1 MANRPQAVAVPP
13 PATYTR
19 TDFAALRARIQ
30 GIPAAAIAR
39 RFYDVEDSAV
49 PAEADAVERH
59 LATMRDALVRLALL
73 NGSAAL
79 ADHLRASMRQHG
91 EAKLT
96 ALTLRMVEDA
106 AKLAAAAP
114 AADHAL
120 ALWFRPLVAQRLVG
134 EGIATLGALIAYCN
148 RHGGSW
154 WRSIPRIGPLRAKT
168 LVAWLRRHEA
178 TLGARVDADVDAT
191 PLTPAP
197 DRAIVVGPGTDGL
210 APLER
215 LAAPVELSGAGGTN
229 RAVGFP
235 FIRAEHDLAALHAW
249 LMRYRDRPA
258 TLRAYTREIERF
270 VLWALK
276 VRGVAVSSLR
286 VEDCD
291 AYKDFLAQPSADFCG
306 PKRPRASGR
315 WRPFTG
321 SLSADS
327 QAYAVRMLRM
337 AFDWLVKV
345 RYLAGN
351 PFSAVTLPAT
361 LTREWSLQVE
371 RALAPDL
378 LRTLRETLDAHCA
391 RADDDAVQWRI
402 ARAAIGLMVDSGLR
416 RAEAASARHSGL
428 KRVDGIKGQSVWT
441 LTLVGKRSK
450 VRTVPVSP
458 ATLEALRAHWADRGL
473 AWEGRGVSEARDA
486 TANDPPLIAP
496 LAIPGTAAAQARHG
510 EGLVAEGGPDVGSY
524 TPDALGRL
532 VRTALSRLQG
542 ELQRWGALSLWDAAQ
557 LQRASAHALR
567 HTFGTDATARGVPID
582 VVQQILGHASL
593 ATTSIYVKAQQQR
606 VLEAA
611 LDYYQQQAQAVPAE
625 SAGAFAP
632 QWIRDDEQGDAFSAR
647 NDDEVAGMRTAPIK
661 LTLRV
666 ENVAPTGR
674 GRART
679 IRALERG
686 ILADH
691 AAERLAPG
699 VYALKVLHEGD
710 AALDVA
716 LDDLFDEIR
725 DEAHLHHCVA
735 EIDAQWV
742 GTARTWT
749 YRVPAGNVIPFPGGA
764 GSSASAAGNGV
775 EAPPGPR
782 VMRLRVSL
790 QGVMPEI
797 WRRLEVPAD
806 MSLDELH
813 DVIQAAMGWH
823 DRHRYGFGFAGP
835 VGALNPL
842 ASGAADVR
850 LEEVAAISAALT
862 YTYDLDDDW
871 RHAVTIEAVG
881 PVAAGTRYPRC
892 VAGAGACPPEDCGGP
907 AGYAQLVRTLAG
919 RMTDAKRELLAW
931 LGEPFD
937 PDGFRLPEAN
947 ARLAVL

>member
-1 MANRPQAVAVPP
+1 MANRPQALTVPP

-30 GIPAAAIAR
+30 GIPAATIAR

-59 LATMRDALVRLALL
+59 LITMRNELVRLALL

-91 EAKLT
+91 EPKLT

-154 WRSIPRIGPLRAKT
+154 WRSIPRIGPLRATT
-168 LVAWLRRHEA
+168 LMAWLRRHEA
-178 TLGARVDADVDAT
+178 TLGARVDTDVDAT

-197 DRAIVVGPGTDGL
+197 DRAIVVGPGTSAL

-249 LMRYRDRPA
+249 LARYRDRPA

-276 VRGVAVSSLR
+276 VRGIAVSSLR

-291 AYKDFLAQPSADFCG
+291 AYKDFLAQPNADFCG

-327 QAYAVRMLRM
+327 QAYAVRTLRM

-371 RALAPDL
+371 RALAPEL
-378 LRTLRETLDAHCA
+378 LRTLRDALDAHCA
-391 RADDDAVQWRI
+391 RPDDDAAQWRI

-416 RAEAASARHSGL
+416 RAEAARARRSGV

-458 ATLEALRAHWADRGL
+458 ATFEALRAHWVDRGL
-473 AWEGRGVSEARDA
+473 TWEGGDA
-486 TANDPPLIAP
+486 SAAAANDPPLIAP
-496 LAIPGTAAAQARHG
+496 LVIPGTAAAQGRHG
-510 EGLVAEGGPDVGSY
+510 EQPAAY
-524 TPDALGRL
+524 APDALGRL
-532 VRTALSRLQG
+532 VRTALKRLQV

-557 LQRASAHALR
+557 LQKTSAHALR

-611 LDYYQQQAQAVPAE
+611 LDYYQQQARALPAE
-625 SAGAFAP
+625 SVLPITRESTSFAP
-632 QWIRDDEQGDAFSAR
+632 QLIGDDEEGDAFSAR
-647 NDDEVAGMRTAPIK
+647 DDDEVAGMRCAPIK
-661 LTLRV
+661 LMMRI
-666 ENVAPTGR
+666 ENVALGGR

-679 IRALERG
+679 IRALEGG

-699 VYALKVLHEGD
+699 VYALKVLHED
-710 AALDVA
+710 EAALDVA

-725 DEAHLHHCVA
+725 DEAHLHNCVA

-749 YRVPAGNVIPFPGGA
+749 YRVPAGNVIPFPHGA
-764 GSSASAAGNGV
+764 GSSASAEGDIV

-782 VMRLRVSL
+782 VIRLRVSL
-790 QGVMPEI
+790 RDVAPEV
-797 WRRLEVPAD
+797 WRRLEVPAGI
-806 MSLDELH
+806 SFAELH

-823 DRHRYGFGFAGP
+823 DRHRYGFGFAGQ

-850 LEEVAAISAALT
+850 LEEVATISAGLI
-862 YTYDLDDDW
+862 YTYDPEEGW
-871 RHAVTIEAVG
+871 RHVITIEAIG
-881 PVAAGTRYPRC
+881 PAALGTRYPRC
-892 VAGAGACPPEDCGGP
+892 VAGARACPPEDCGGP

-919 RMTDAKRELLAW
+919 RITDEKRELLEW

-937 PDGFRLPEAN
+937 PDGFRLAEAN

>member
-30 GIPAAAIAR
+30 GIPAATIAR

-59 LATMRDALVRLALL
+59 LMTMRDELVRLALL
-73 NGSAAL
+73 NGSASL

-120 ALWFRPLVAQRLVG
+120 ALWLRPLVAQRLTG

-168 LVAWLRRHEA
+168 LVAWLRRHAA
-178 TLGARVDADVDAT
+178 TLGARVDADVDTT
-191 PLTPAP
+191 PLTPP
-197 DRAIVVGPGTDGL
+197 PSRAIVVGPGADGL

-215 LAAPVELSGAGGTN
+215 LAAPAELSGAHGAN

-249 LMRYRDRPA
+249 LARYRDRPA

-291 AYKDFLAQPSADFCG
+291 AYKAFLRQPSADFYG

-327 QAYAVRMLRM
+327 QAYAVRTLRM

-361 LTREWSLQVE
+361 LTREWSLQVD
-371 RALAPDL
+371 RALSPDL
-378 LRTLRETLDAHCA
+378 LRTLRDSLDAYCA
-391 RADDDAVQWRI
+391 RPGEAAAQWRI

-416 RAEAASARHSGL
+416 RAEAAHARRGGL
-428 KRVDGIKGQSVWT
+428 KRVDAVKGHSVWT

-458 ATLEALRAHWADRGL
+458 ATLEALRAHWADRRL
-473 AWEGRGVSEARDA
+473 AWDGGHGSEVTD
-486 TANDPPLIAP
+486 DCPPDLPLLAP
-496 LAIPGTAAAQARHG
+496 LTIPGTAAAQARHG
-510 EGLVAEGGPDVGSY
+510 ERQVAEVDSY

-532 VRTALSRLQG
+532 VRTALKRLQG

-557 LQRASAHALR
+557 LQKASAHALR
-567 HTFGTDATARGVPID
+567 HTFGTDTTARGVPID

-611 LDYYQQQAQAVPAE
+611 LDYYQQQARAVPAE
-625 SAGAFAP
+625 SATVSAP
-632 QWIRDDEQGDAFSAR
+632 QLIRDDEAGDAFSAR
-647 NDDEVAGMRTAPIK
+647 DDDEVAGTRCAPIK

-674 GRART
+674 GRVRT

-699 VYALKVLHEGD
+699 VYALKVLHEDD

-716 LDDLFDEIR
+716 LDDLFDKIR
-725 DEAHLHHCVA
+725 DEAHLHNCVA

-749 YRVPAGNVIPFPGGA
+749 YRVPAGNVIPFPGGP
-764 GSSASAAGNGV
+764 GSSALAAGNIV
-775 EAPPGPR
+775 ETLPGPR

-790 QGVMPEI
+790 QDVMPEV
-797 WRRLEVPAD
+797 WRRLEVLAD
-806 MSLDELH
+806 MSLAELH
-813 DVIQAAMGWH
+813 EVIQAAMGWH

-842 ASGAADVR
+842 AAGATGAADVR
-850 LEEVAAISAALT
+850 LDAVATISAALT
-862 YTYDLDDDW
+862 YTYDLDEGW
-871 RHAVTIEAVG
+871 RHAVTIEAVEPAG
-881 PVAAGTRYPRC
+881 AGTRYPRC
-892 VAGAGACPPEDCGGP
+892 VVGAGACPPEDCGGP
-907 AGYAQLVRTLAG
+907 AGYAQLMRTLAG
-919 RMTDAKRELLAW
+919 RMTDEKRELLAW

-937 PDGFRLPEAN
+937 PHGFRLPEAN
-947 ARLAVL
+947 ARLAML

>member
-1 MANRPQAVAVPP
+1 M
-13 PATYTR
+13 
-19 TDFAALRARIQ
+19 
-30 GIPAAAIAR
+30 
-39 RFYDVEDSAV
+39 

-59 LATMRDALVRLALL
+59 LTTMRDTLVRAALL

-96 ALTLRMVEDA
+96 TLTLRLVEDA

-134 EGIATLGALIAYCN
+134 EGITTLGALIAHCN

-154 WRSIPRIGPLRAKT
+154 WRAIPRIGPLRAKT

-178 TLGARVDADVDAT
+178 TLGARIDADVDAVVDTT

-210 APLER
+210 APFER
-215 LAAPVELSGAGGTN
+215 LAAPVELSGAAGTN

-249 LMRYRDRPA
+249 LTRYRDRPA

-286 VEDCD
+286 VEDCE
-291 AYKDFLAQPSADFCG
+291 AYKAFLRQPSADFCG
-306 PKRPRASGR
+306 PKRLRASGR

-327 QAYAVRMLRM
+327 QAYAVRTLRM

-361 LTREWSLQVE
+361 LTPEWSLQVE
-371 RALAPDL
+371 RALAPAL
-378 LRTLRETLDAHCA
+378 LRTLRDALEAHCA
-391 RADDDAVQWRI
+391 RPGEEAVQWRI

-416 RAEAASARHSGL
+416 RAEAASARRSGV
-428 KRVDGIKGQSVWT
+428 KRVDGIRGQSVWT
-441 LTLVGKRSK
+441 LTLVGKRNK

-458 ATLEALRAHWADRGL
+458 ATLDALRAHWADRRL
-473 AWEGRGVSEARDA
+473 AWDSSDA
-486 TANDPPLIAP
+486 DADLPLIAP

-510 EGLVAEGGPDVGSY
+510 DGPVAEVGPY
-524 TPDALGRL
+524 TPDALGRV
-532 VRTALSRLQG
+532 VRTALSRLQV
-542 ELQRWGALSLWDAAQ
+542 ELQRWGALSLWEAEQ
-557 LQRASAHALR
+557 LKNTSAHALR

-593 ATTSIYVKAQQQR
+593 ATTSIYVKAQHQR

-611 LDYYQQQAQAVPAE
+611 LDYYQQQAPDVPAE
-625 SAGAFAP
+625 SATAFAP
-632 QWIRDDEQGDAFSAR
+632 QWIDDDEDDTFSAR
-647 NDDEVAGMRTAPIK
+647 DGDAVAGMRTVPIR

-666 ENVAPTGR
+666 ENVAPGGR

-691 AAERLAPG
+691 AAERIAPG
-699 VYALKVLHEGD
+699 VYALKVRHAD
-710 AALDVA
+710 AAALDVE
-716 LDDLFDEIR
+716 LDDLFDTIR
-725 DEAHLHHCVA
+725 DEAHLHNCVA
-735 EIDAQWV
+735 ELDAQWV
-742 GTARTWT
+742 GTERTWT
-749 YRVPAGNVIPFPGGA
+749 YRVPAGNVIPFPGGPDSPA
-764 GSSASAAGNGV
+764 TATGDTVAAT
-775 EAPPGPR
+775 PGPR

-790 QGVMPEI
+790 LDVAPEI

-806 MSLDELH
+806 LTLAALH
-813 DVIQAAMGWH
+813 NVLQAAMGWH
-823 DRHRYGFGFAGP
+823 GRHRHGFALGESAGP
-835 VGALNPL
+835 AGALNPL
-842 ASGAADVR
+842 ATGALGTADVH
-850 LEEVAAISAALT
+850 LEAVGGVGTTLV
-862 YTYDLDDDW
+862 YTYDPDEGW
-871 RHAVTIEAVG
+871 QHVVVIEALG
-881 PVAAGTRYPRC
+881 PAAAGARYPRC
-892 VAGAGACPPEDCGGP
+892 VAGTGACPPEDCGGP

-919 RMTDAKRELLAW
+919 RMTDDKRELLEW
-931 LGEPFD
+931 FGEPFD
-937 PDGFRLPEAN
+937 PDAFRLADAN

>member
-1 MANRPQAVAVPP
+1 MANRPQAVTVPP

-30 GIPAAAIAR
+30 GIPAATIAR

-49 PAEADAVERH
+49 PAEADSVERH

-120 ALWFRPLVAQRLVG
+120 ALWFRPLVAQHLVG
-134 EGIATLGALIAYCN
+134 EGIATLGELIAYCN

-154 WRSIPRIGPLRAKT
+154 WRSIPRIGPLRAAT

-178 TLGARVDADVDAT
+178 TLCARVDADVDAT

-197 DRAIVVGPGTDGL
+197 DRAIVVGPGTHGL

-215 LAAPVELSGAGGTN
+215 LAAPVELSGASGTN
-229 RAVGFP
+229 RAVGYP
-235 FIRAEHDLAALHAW
+235 YIRAEHDLAALHAW
-249 LMRYRDRPA
+249 LARYRDRPA

-276 VRGVAVSSLR
+276 VRGVAISSLR

-327 QAYAVRMLRM
+327 QAYAVRTLRM

-371 RALAPDL
+371 RALAPEL
-378 LRTLRETLDAHCA
+378 LRTLRDALDAHCA
-391 RADDDAVQWRI
+391 RPDEDAAQWRI

-416 RAEAASARHSGL
+416 RAEAARARRSGI

-473 AWEGRGVSEARDA
+473 AWEGGHGSEVTDVCSL
-486 TANDPPLIAP
+486 DLPLLAP
-496 LAIPGTAAAQARHG
+496 LTIPGTAAAQARHG
-510 EGLVAEGGPDVGSY
+510 EGPVAEVDSY
-524 TPDALGRL
+524 TADALGRL
-532 VRTALSRLQG
+532 VRTALKRLQV

-557 LQRASAHALR
+557 LHKTSAHALR

-611 LDYYQQQAQAVPAE
+611 LDYYQQQARMVPTE
-625 SAGAFAP
+625 SALLAP
-632 QWIRDDEQGDAFSAR
+632 QLIGDDEEGDAFGAR
-647 NDDEVAGMRTAPIK
+647 DDDEVAGMRAAPIK

-666 ENVAPTGR
+666 ENVASTGR

-679 IRALERG
+679 IRAVEGG

-699 VYALKVLHEGD
+699 VYALKVLHED
-710 AALDVA
+710 EAALDVA

-725 DEAHLHHCVA
+725 DEAHLHNCVA

-749 YRVPAGNVIPFPGGA
+749 YRVPADNVIPFPGGA
-764 GSSASAAGNGV
+764 ASSASAAGNSV
-775 EAPPGPR
+775 EASPGPR

-790 QGVMPEI
+790 EDVAPEV

-806 MSLDELH
+806 ISLAELH
-813 DVIQAAMGWH
+813 DLIQAAMGWH
-823 DRHRYGFGFAGP
+823 DRHRYGFGFAGQ

-850 LEEVAAISAALT
+850 LEEVATISAGLI
-862 YTYDLDDDW
+862 YTYDPDEGW
-871 RHAVTIEAVG
+871 RHVITIEAIG

-892 VAGAGACPPEDCGGP
+892 VTGAGACPPEDCGGP
-907 AGYAQLVRTLAG
+907 VGYAQLVRTLAG
-919 RMTDAKRELLAW
+919 RMTDEKRELLEW

-937 PDGFRLPEAN
+937 PDVFRLPEAN

>member
-1 MANRPQAVAVPP
+1 MANRPQALTVPP

-30 GIPAAAIAR
+30 GIPAATIAR

-59 LATMRDALVRLALL
+59 LITMRNELVRLALL

-91 EAKLT
+91 EPKLT

-154 WRSIPRIGPLRAKT
+154 WRSIPRIGPLRAAT
-168 LVAWLRRHEA
+168 LMAWLRRHEA
-178 TLGARVDADVDAT
+178 TLGARVDTDVDAT

-197 DRAIVVGPGTDGL
+197 DRAIVVGPGTSAL

-249 LMRYRDRPA
+249 LARYRDRPA

-291 AYKDFLAQPSADFCG
+291 AYKDFLAQPNADFCG

-327 QAYAVRMLRM
+327 QAYAVRTLRM

-371 RALAPDL
+371 RALVPEL
-378 LRTLRETLDAHCA
+378 LRTLRDALDAHCA
-391 RADDDAVQWRI
+391 RPDDDAAQWRI

-416 RAEAASARHSGL
+416 RAEAARARRSGV

-458 ATLEALRAHWADRGL
+458 ATLDALRAHWADRGL
-473 AWEGRGVSEARDA
+473 AWEGGDA
-486 TANDPPLIAP
+486 SAAAANDPPLIAP
-496 LAIPGTAAAQARHG
+496 LVIPGTAAAQGRHG
-510 EGLVAEGGPDVGSY
+510 EQPAAY
-524 TPDALGRL
+524 APDALGRL
-532 VRTALSRLQG
+532 VRTALKRLQV
-542 ELQRWGALSLWDAAQ
+542 ELQRWGVLSLWDAAQ
-557 LQRASAHALR
+557 LQKTSAHALR

-611 LDYYQQQAQAVPAE
+611 LDYYQQQAGAAPAE
-625 SAGAFAP
+625 SAPPRVSRPP
-632 QWIRDDEQGDAFSAR
+632 QIGDEQGDDFLGR
-647 NDDEVAGMRTAPIK
+647 DDDQMAGMHAAPIK

-666 ENVAPTGR
+666 ENVAPAGR

-699 VYALKVLHEGD
+699 VYALKVLHED
-710 AALDVA
+710 AAALDA
-716 LDDLFDEIR
+716 ELDDLFDEVR
-725 DEAHLHHCVA
+725 DEAHLHNCVA

-742 GTARTWT
+742 GTDRTWT
-749 YRVPAGNVIPFPGGA
+749 YRVPAGNVIPFPGGSC
-764 GSSASAAGNGV
+764 GPDAAVSDAV
-775 EAPPGPR
+775 EAAPATR

-790 QGVMPEI
+790 QEVVPEV
-797 WRRLEVPAD
+797 WRRLEVRAD
-806 MSLDELH
+806 ISLAELH

-823 DRHRYGFGFAGP
+823 DRHRYGFGCAGQ
-835 VGALNPL
+835 VGVLNPL
-842 ASGAADVR
+842 ASSAADVR
-850 LEEVAAISAALT
+850 LEEVATISAGLI
-862 YTYDLDDDW
+862 YTYDPEEGW
-871 RHAVTIEAVG
+871 RHVITIEAIG
-881 PVAAGTRYPRC
+881 PAALGTRYPRC

-919 RMTDAKRELLAW
+919 RITDEKRELLEW

-937 PDGFRLPEAN
+937 PDGFRLAEAN